1 MQKAL
6 PAPGALSPLTSRRK
20 YREWEVYLRFFR
32 YVLPYRRKILLSIL
46 TIFVGVPITQ
56 FGRFVDRYLVD
67 EVILN
72 VADPVA
78 ARLTLFW
85 IIMAAQV
92 AIWVVGRMLLMLRQV
107 LGWYVDMRVTIT
119 LRKQFYS
126 HLQQLSLQFH
136 RSRPV
141 GEHMY
146 RSTADVGGGAVR
158 MITTFGPEL
167 IEIVYSMLWA
177 AGLLVFVDYRLTLLV
192 LLYVIPYVAGAQ
204 YFYGRRQDVLRALR
218 TEQQALMAAL
228 RDGIAGSKTVKS
240 FGRIAL
246 QTRTYVAQIIRAQRM
261 QIADFMIDLAGRW
274 GILWAIQMVLKWGM
288 WFYLAAQTVH
298 GALSYGEF
306 AVVLALSRDFET
318 QMERIVLAL
327 QQVRLD
333 LVPAERMLETLDV
346 EPEIR
351 DVPNAPVMPPIRGR
365 LEFRA
370 VGLVFPDGTTA
381 LREVSFVLE
390 PGTYAAVVGP
400 SGSGKTSLCSL
411 LLRHHDPTTGVVM
424 IDGRDVRSVRLN
436 SVLKQLGVVP
446 QEAFLFGGT
455 VADNIRYGRPEADD
469 EAVRAAARGAGL
481 TEFLEE
487 LPDGL
492 ETELGEGTKLSG
504 GQRQR
509 LGIARAL
516 VREPRVLILDGPTA
530 SLDVRTEELVMR
542 TFREVRRGRTTLMV
556 ANRLVTVADADV
568 VFVMDGGELVER
580 GTHAELLAHGGLYA
594 RMWREQTEA

>member
-1 MQKAL
+1 
-6 PAPGALSPLTSRRK
+6 
-20 YREWEVYLRFFR
+20 
-32 YVLPYRRKILLSIL
+32 
-46 TIFVGVPITQ
+46 
-56 FGRFVDRYLVD
+56 
-67 EVILN
+67 
-72 VADPVA
+72 
-78 ARLTLFW
+78 
-85 IIMAAQV
+85 
-92 AIWVVGRMLLMLRQV
+92 
-107 LGWYVDMRVTIT
+107 
-119 LRKQFYS
+119 
-126 HLQQLSLQFH
+126 
-136 RSRPV
+136 
-141 GEHMY
+141 MY